1 MTKKKNQ
8 NAQKPKKRRGRKPIK
23 IEASEIYE
31 LAKSGLGIMDIC
43 RLCNKGKGIGW
54 DLFKRLRED
63 KNTGIADALERG
75 MSESVKFVNYKL
87 MESIN
92 DGSVQ
97 SIQFFLRNRR
107 PEEWNHDNKSTVE
120 HTIDLASIISDRRS
134 ALTHSTGTLAPP
146 ADDALIINN
155 DD

>member
-1 MTKKKNQ
+1 
-8 NAQKPKKRRGRKPIK
+8 
-23 IEASEIYE
+23 
-31 LAKSGLGIMDIC
+31 
-43 RLCNKGKGIGW
+43 
-54 DLFKRLRED
+54 
-63 KNTGIADALERG
+63 

-134 ALTHSTGTLAPP
+134 ALTHSPGTLAPP

>member
-1 MTKKKNQ
+1 MEEKTTKKRAKL
-8 NAQKPKKRRGRKPIK
+8 GRKRIK
-23 IEASEIYE
+23 IEAEEIYD

-134 ALTHSTGTLAPP
+134 ALTHSASASLPP
-146 ADDALIINN
+146 TKGLIINN

>member
-1 MTKKKNQ
+1 MEEKTTKKRAKL
-8 NAQKPKKRRGRKPIK
+8 GRKPIK
-23 IEASEIYE
+23 IEASEIYD

-134 ALTHSTGTLAPP
+134 ALSHSTGTLPP
-146 ADDALIINN
+146 TKGLIINN

>member
-1 MTKKKNQ
+1 MKEKTTKKRAKL
-8 NAQKPKKRRGRKPIK
+8 GRKPIK
-23 IEASEIYE
+23 IEAEEIYD

-54 DLFKRLRED
+54 DLFKRLRDD

-134 ALTHSTGTLAPP
+134 ALSHSTGTLPP
-146 ADDALIINN
+146 TKGLIINN

>member
-1 MTKKKNQ
+1 MNDATIIMKALYEELLELGYNTYYREMSYPWFFL
-8 NAQKPKKRRGRKPIK
+8 A
-23 IEASEIYE
+23 IEINM
-31 LAKSGLGIMDIC
+31 GP
-43 RLCNKGKGIGW
+43 RKGIGW
-54 DLFKRLRED
+54 DLFKRLRDD
-63 KNTGIADALERG
+63 KNTGISDALERG

-120 HTIDLASIISDRRS
+120 HTLDLASIIGTRKQ
-134 ALTHSTGTLAPP
+134 ALAHASTPAIAPN
-146 ADDALIINN
+146 DALIINN

>member
-1 MTKKKNQ
+1 MGTKTTT
-8 NAQKPKKRRGRKPIK
+8 KRAKLGRKRIK
-23 IEASEIYE
+23 IEAEEIYD

-54 DLFKRLRED
+54 DLFKRLRDD
-63 KNTGIADALERG
+63 KNTGISDALERG

-120 HTIDLASIISDRRS
+120 HKMLNLADIIGTRKQ
-134 ALTHSTGTLAPP
+134 ALAHASTPAIAPN
-146 ADDALIINN
+146 DALIINN
-155 DD
+155 DKD

>member
-1 MTKKKNQ
+1 MKEKTTKKRAKL
-8 NAQKPKKRRGRKPIK
+8 KKSRRGRKPIK
-23 IEASEIYE
+23 IEPNEIYD

-43 RLCNKGKGIGW
+43 RLCNNGKGIGW
-54 DLFKRLRED
+54 GLFKRLRDD
-63 KNTGIADALERG
+63 KNTEIADALERG
-75 MSESVKFVNYKL
+75 RSESVKFVNYKL

-107 PEEWNHDNKSTVE
+107 PEEWNHDNKSTIE
-120 HTIDLASIISDRRS
+120 HTVDLASIISDRRS
-134 ALTHSTGTLAPP
+134 ALSHSPGTLPP
-146 ADDALIINN
+146 APNKIVINN

>member
-8 NAQKPKKRRGRKPIK
+8 NAQKPKKRGRKPIK
-23 IEASEIYE
+23 IEADEIYD

-54 DLFKRLRED
+54 DLFKRLRDD

-75 MSESVKFVNYKL
+75 QSESVKFVNYKL

-107 PEEWNHDNKSTVE
+107 PDEWNHDNKSTVE
-120 HTIDLASIISDRRS
+120 HTLDLSSIISNRRS
-134 ALTHSTGTLAPP
+134 ALTHSTPATLPP
-146 ADDALIINN
+146 AKGLIINN
-155 DD
+155 ED

>member
-1 MTKKKNQ
+1 MKEKTTKKRAKL
-8 NAQKPKKRRGRKPIK
+8 GRKPIK
-23 IEASEIYE
+23 IEAEEIYD

-134 ALTHSTGTLAPP
+134 ALSHSTGTLPP
-146 ADDALIINN
+146 TKGLIINN

>member
-8 NAQKPKKRRGRKPIK
+8 NAHKPKKRGRKPIK
-23 IEASEIYE
+23 IEADEIYD

-75 MSESVKFVNYKL
+75 QSESVKFVNYKL

-107 PEEWNHDNKSTVE
+107 PDEWNHDNKSTVE
-120 HTIDLASIISDRRS
+120 HTLDLASIISNRRS
-134 ALTHSTGTLAPP
+134 ALTHSTGTLPP
-146 ADDALIINN
+146 APAKGIIINN
-155 DD
+155 ED

>member
-1 MTKKKNQ
+1 MEEKTTKKRAKL
-8 NAQKPKKRRGRKPIK
+8 GRKRIK
-23 IEASEIYE
+23 IETEEIYE
-31 LAKSGLGIMDIC
+31 LAKSGLGLMDIC
-43 RLCNKGKGIGW
+43 RLCNKCKCIGW

-134 ALTHSTGTLAPP
+134 ALTHSASASLPP
-146 ADDALIINN
+146 TKGLIINN

>member
-1 MTKKKNQ
+1 MEEKTTKKRAKL
-8 NAQKPKKRRGRKPIK
+8 GRKRIK
-23 IEASEIYE
+23 IEAEEIYD

-54 DLFKRLRED
+54 DLFKRLRDD
-63 KNTGIADALERG
+63 KNTGISDALERG

-134 ALTHSTGTLAPP
+134 ALTHSASASLPP
-146 ADDALIINN
+146 TKGLIINN
-155 DD
+155 ED